1 MNAVAGKF
9 SVTTLDGGKV
19 LQKAPDETIFQRLR
33 MFIGPVDWSNYT
45 FEADVR
51 VATRRRQMG
60 DIGITAQRYSL
71 VLYGN
76 NQQLKLEPWE
86 PETERTVTVPFSWK
100 PDAWYHVK
108 LRVENLP
115 DGKVRAQGKA
125 WPTGERRAGGMAD
138 RQGGSDR
145 QPAGSARRVRGRA
158 VRRVS
163 GQREDRGESIAG
175 ATLSSDDNF
184 MTITRHHTL
193 WLTLVLL
200 AAVGQSPRIAAS
212 DPGTGDWPMWGG
224 TPDRNMVSNMK
235 GLPTEWDVKTKKNV
249 KWVAQLGSQ
258 SYGNPIVADGMV
270 FVGTNNE
277 GLRDP
282 KQGGD
287 RGVLMA
293 FRESDGEFMWQHT
306 HPKLESG
313 RANDWP
319 FQGVASS
326 PLVEGEHLYYVSNR
340 GVVWSLDTK
349 GFRDSEN
356 DGPFKDEKLTS
367 QTDPDVIWSFD
378 MIEEVGSYPH
388 NLANSSPV
396 IWGDLIFVST
406 SNGQDESHVNIPSP
420 KAPAI
425 IALNKTTGKLVW
437 EDNSVENR
445 ILHGQWSTP
454 TVGRIGGLVQ
464 VISAQGDGWVRGYE
478 ATTGKKLWEFD
489 TNPKD
494 SVWPKTRNEV
504 ISTPVIYRDRVYIAN
519 GQDPEHG
526 EGVGHFYAIDATKRG
541 DITESGRIFHF
552 DKIRR
557 SIATAAIADGLIYI
571 PDFSGFF
578 HCLDAETGREYWV
591 HDLTAAVWGSA
602 LVADGKIYLGTEDGD
617 ILVMQA
623 GKEKKVLGSFSMG
636 TAVYGTA
643 VPAHNTLFV
652 MNRNQ
657 LYALAVK

>member
-1 MNAVAGKF
+1 MN
-9 SVTTLDGGKV
+9 
-19 LQKAPDETIFQRLR
+19 
-33 MFIGPVDWSNYT
+33 
-45 FEADVR
+45 
-51 VATRRRQMG
+51 
-60 DIGITAQRYSL
+60 
-71 VLYGN
+71 
-76 NQQLKLEPWE
+76 
-86 PETERTVTVPFSWK
+86 
-100 PDAWYHVK
+100 
-108 LRVENLP
+108 
-115 DGKVRAQGKA
+115 
-125 WPTGERRAGGMAD
+125 
-138 RQGGSDR
+138 
-145 QPAGSARRVRGRA
+145 
-158 VRRVS
+158 
-163 GQREDRGESIAG
+163 
-175 ATLSSDDNF
+175 
-184 MTITRHHTL
+184 ITRHHTL

-235 GLPTEWDVKTKKNV
+235 GLPTEWDIKTKKNV

-258 SYGNPIVADGMV
+258 SYGNPVVADGMV

-293 FRESDGEFMWQHT
+293 FRESDGAFMWQHT

-340 GVVWSLDTK
+340 GVVWNLDTK
-349 GFRDSEN
+349 GFRDNEN
-356 DGPFKDEKLTS
+356 DGASKDEKLTS
-367 QTDPDVIWSFD
+367 QNDPDVIWSFD

-396 IWGDLIFVST
+396 IWGDLIFIST

-437 EDNSVENR
+437 EDNSVGNR

-454 TVGRIGGLVQ
+454 TVGSIGGLVQ

-494 SVWPKTRNEV
+494 SVWPRTRNEL
-504 ISTPVIYRDRVYIAN
+504 ISTPVIYQNRVYIAN

-541 DITESGRIFHF
+541 DITQSGRVFHF

-617 ILVMQA
+617 IIVMQA

-643 VPAHNTLFV
+643 VPAHSTLFV